1 MYTMKINCSKNSH
14 FNYIL
19 YYNTICELYVNYI
32 TNKPNSACCT
42 LCIVQG
48 KPLRYMFNRL

>member
-1 MYTMKINCSKNSH
+1 MYKEYMYTMKINCSKNSH

-32 TNKPNSACCT
+32 TNKPNSAF
-42 LCIVQG
+42 VHYASY
-48 KPLRYMFNRL
+48 KVNH